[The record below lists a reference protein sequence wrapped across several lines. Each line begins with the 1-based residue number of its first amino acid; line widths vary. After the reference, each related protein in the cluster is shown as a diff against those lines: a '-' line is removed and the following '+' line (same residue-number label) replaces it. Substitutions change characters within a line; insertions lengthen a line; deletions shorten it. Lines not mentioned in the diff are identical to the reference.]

1 MVCLHLWIGI
11 SKVEKVE
18 KKIERDVERWRIHVG
33 QIQRAAHPPWQEH
46 LRTFHLFS
54 STLLSGKGKKAH
66 DELQS
71 DRSLYP
77 KD

>member
-1 MVCLHLWIGI
+1 M
-11 SKVEKVE
+11 EKVE

-46 LRTFHLFS
+46 LRTFHSFS

-66 DELQS
+66 DEL
-71 DRSLYP
+71 
-77 KD
+77 